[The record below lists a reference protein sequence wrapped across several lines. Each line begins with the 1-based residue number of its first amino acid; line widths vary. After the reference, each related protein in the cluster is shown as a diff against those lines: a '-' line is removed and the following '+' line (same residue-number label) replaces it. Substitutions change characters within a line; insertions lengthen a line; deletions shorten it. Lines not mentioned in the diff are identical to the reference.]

1 MRSPAALI
9 AALTLTAPALAP
21 ALTNVPNPFNDRLR
35 TLPLADR
42 NGALRRAVTLENQR
56 CGRLTLSLYR
66 GMYGNLG
73 YWQARCTP
81 GGEYAIFVGY
91 AGEVQVRACADLRRL
106 KLPACVPMK

>member
-1 MRSPAALI
+1 MRIPAALL
-9 AALTLTAPALAP
+9 AALALTAPALA
-21 ALTNVPNPFNDRLR
+21 AAPNPFNDRLN

-42 NGALRRAVTLENQR
+42 NGALRRAVTLEGQR
-56 CGRLTLSLYR
+56 CGRLAPSLYR

-91 AGEVQVRACADLRRL
+91 AGEVQVRACADLKTL